1 MIMLSPSIVAVLLS
15 SLESEVM
22 EQSRLI
28 IKRGSW
34 FNGLAQLWDHFHPEA
49 WKNKFRHRV
58 SSCNRKG

>member
-28 IKRGSW
+28 IKRESW
-34 FNGLAQLWDHFHPEA
+34 FNGLAQL
-49 WKNKFRHRV
+49 
-58 SSCNRKG
+58 